1 MNVLV
6 TGADGFVGSWLLPRL
21 REEGH
26 ATIAAV
32 RPGCGDRLGA
42 QGIPVVP
49 LEVTEGDSVARALE
63 GDIGAVVHL
72 AAVASGADAA
82 KDPGYA
88 WLVNAVG
95 TARLAEALAR
105 KRAQTRTD
113 PVFLLVSTGEVY
125 GHGPETPRTETDPTH
140 PLSPY
145 AASKLGGEIAA
156 LEVHRRTRLRVVVA
170 RAFPH
175 SGRGQDQRFVIPALA
190 RRLVL
195 AKRVGAPAVEV
206 GNLDVVRDFMHVSD
220 VVDAYARLLTRGE
233 AGTVYNVATGQ
244 GVRLSD
250 VFRQLGEII
259 GHAAVPEVSS
269 TLVRPVD
276 LNYLVGDG
284 ARLRRAT
291 GWSPRVSLRD
301 MLAEVAHAQAD

>member
-26 ATIAAV
+26 ATIAAL
-32 RPGCGDRLGA
+32 RPGCGDRLEA
-42 QGIPVVP
+42 QGIAVVP

-63 GDIGAVVHL
+63 GDIDAVVHL

-105 KRAQTRTD
+105 KRAQTGTD

-125 GHGPETPRTETDPTH
+125 GHGPETPRTETDPTY

-145 AASKLGGEIAA
+145 AASKLGGEIAV

-190 RRLVL
+190 RRLML

-250 VFRQLGEII
+250 AYRQLGEII

-291 GWSPRVSLRD
+291 GWSPRVSLRA